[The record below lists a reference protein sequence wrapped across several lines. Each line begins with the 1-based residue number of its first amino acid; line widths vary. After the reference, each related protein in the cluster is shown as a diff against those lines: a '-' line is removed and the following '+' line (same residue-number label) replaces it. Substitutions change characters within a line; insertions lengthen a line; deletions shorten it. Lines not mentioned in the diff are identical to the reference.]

1 MKMMSRTE
9 RDPITPELAREAV
22 ERARSRGADYAD
34 ARAICVDTESIETKN
49 GALSGLDAA
58 TSEGIGVRAMVSG
71 AWGFASASGLD
82 AAAVQRA
89 ADRAVEIARAS
100 ARVQAAP
107 VQLSPAAPV
116 VAAWSTPFEV
126 DPFTVPVDEK
136 LALLMQ
142 IDAELRTEK
151 RLKLALGFM
160 GFRRERKFFASS
172 EGSAIDQTILF
183 SGVGYQ
189 ACASDGKE
197 IQVRSYP
204 NSARGQ
210 FMTRGYELIRELPL
224 VAEARRVAVE
234 AIELLTAP
242 QCPSGTTDLIL
253 GGQQLALQIHESCG
267 HPTELDRVLGSEMN
281 YAGGSF
287 LQPEERNRLTYGSK
301 IVNLVAD
308 ATTPGGL
315 GTFGYDDEGIPA
327 QRVDLVR
334 DGRFVG
340 YLSSRETARLIGLPA
355 SGGAMRASG
364 WNRIPLVRMTNVSLE
379 PGKGSLADIIADTK
393 DGIYMETNR
402 SWSIDQLR
410 LNFQFGT
417 EVGWEIKNG
426 KRGRLLKNPTYQ
438 GMTTQFWG
446 GCDWIAGREE
456 WDVWGTPNCGKGQ
469 PGQLM
474 FTGHG
479 ASPSRFRGVKVGVAY
494 AG

>member
-1 MKMMSRTE
+1 MN
-9 RDPITPELAREAV
+9 DLARRAV
-22 ERARSRGADYAD
+22 DVARARGADYAD
-34 ARAICVDTESIETKN
+34 ARAIVVDTENVETKN

-58 TSEGIGVRAMVSG
+58 ASAGIGVRALVNG
-71 AWGFASASGLD
+71 AWGFASASGLAP
-82 AAAVQRA
+82 AAAEGA
-89 ADRAVEIARAS
+89 AERAVEIARAS
-100 ARVQAAP
+100 GRAVGEP
-107 VQLSPAAPV
+107 VRLSGLPPV
-116 VAAWSTPFEV
+116 VAMWRTPCAE
-126 DPFTVPVDEK
+126 DPFAVPVDEK
-136 LALLMQ
+136 LALLMK
-142 IDAELRTEK
+142 IDAELRSEPK
-151 RLKLALGFM
+151 LKLALGFM
-160 GFRRERKFFASS
+160 SFRREHKVFASS
-172 EGSAIDQTILF
+172 EGSLIDQTILF
-183 SGVGYQ
+183 SGVGFQ
-189 ACASDGKE
+189 AVASDGKE

-210 FMTRGYELIRELPL
+210 FMTRGYELVRELPL
-224 VAEARRVAVE
+224 VAEARRVASE
-234 AIELLTAP
+234 AVALLTAP

-287 LQPEERNRLTYGSK
+287 LQPEERGKLAYGSG

-315 GTFGYDDEGIPA
+315 GTFGYDDEGVPA
-327 QRVDLVR
+327 QCVDLVR
-334 DGRFVG
+334 GGRFVG
-340 YLSSRETARLIGLPA
+340 YLSSRETASIVGLGA

-364 WNRIPLVRMTNVSLE
+364 WNRIPLVRMTNISLLPGDSSLE
-379 PGKGSLADIIADTK
+379 AIVADTR

-417 EVGWEIKNG
+417 EIGWEIKNG
-426 KRGRLLKNPTYQ
+426 KRGRMLKNPTYQ

-446 GCDWIAGREE
+446 SCDRIAGAAE

-469 PGQLM
+469 PGQMM

-479 ASPSRFRGVKVGVAY
+479 ASPARFRGVKVGVAY
-494 AG
+494 VG